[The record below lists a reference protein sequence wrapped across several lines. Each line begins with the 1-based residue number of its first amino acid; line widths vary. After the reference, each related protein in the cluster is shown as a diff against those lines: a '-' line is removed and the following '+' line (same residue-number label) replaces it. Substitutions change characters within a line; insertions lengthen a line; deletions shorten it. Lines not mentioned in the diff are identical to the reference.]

1 MTYKVMK
8 KENHQIVNNYQV
20 LLPPSRVPR
29 GPPCG
34 GSAEVDA
41 DGCDE
46 AEDEAP
52 TAVVGILDMGTLTLD
67 GGGIST

>member
-8 KENHQIVNNYQV
+8 KENNQIVNNYPI
-20 LLPPSRVPR
+20 LLPPPRLLR

-34 GSAEVDA
+34 GSAKVDA
-41 DGCDE
+41 GDYDG

-52 TAVVGILDMGTLTLD
+52 TIVAGILDMGTLPLD

>member
-1 MTYKVMK
+1 MAYKVMK
-8 KENHQIVNNYQV
+8 KENHQTVKNYPILVPPPQV
-20 LLPPSRVPR
+20 LCGSPH
-29 GPPCG
+29 G

-41 DGCDE
+41 DSCGG

-52 TAVVGILDMGTLTLD
+52 TVVAGILNMGTLALD

>member
-8 KENHQIVNNYQV
+8 KENHQIVNNYPI
-20 LLPPSRVPR
+20 LLPPPWVLR

-34 GSAEVDA
+34 GSAKVDG
-41 DGCDE
+41 DGCDG

-52 TAVVGILDMGTLTLD
+52 ITVAGILDMGTLALD